1 MLLDLYLNG
10 KKPNGYKTSQ
20 KAIRRGVM
28 ALSPQIKLKQGQQLA
43 MTPQLQQAIKLLTL
57 TNIELAAFVEEQ
69 LESNPLLERG
79 TGTENRREDG
89 VDVVPPSEVDLTE
102 LDLNTPSKAAADALD
117 ASEGQLN
124 VDATMAD
131 MAPSAA
137 SVGGDIDWSKAG
149 SGGTFS
155 GSNDYDPAAN
165 TAQEIS
171 LSEHLS
177 AQLAMAVSDERA
189 RMIGAYLIDQVD
201 ENGYLRADL
210 KDLAERLGVSLTRV
224 QSVLTTLQT
233 FEPTGVMARDLRE
246 CMALQLKE
254 RGEFDAPMG
263 LMLDNLD
270 MLANHDLSGLAKVCG
285 VSTDELSDYT
295 ARLRALSPKP
305 GLAYGTD
312 MASVVEPDVFVQERP
327 DGSWA
332 VELNSDTLPRVLMN
346 SRYYAEVLGGSKDD
360 KVKSYMSE
368 CAQNASWLVKS
379 LDQRARTILKVSS
392 EIVKMQDGFFAYG
405 IDRLRPLNL
414 RTIADA
420 IDMHESTVSRV
431 TSNKYI
437 ATTRGTFE
445 LKYFF
450 TAAIASNDGG
460 EAYSSQ
466 AVRHKIKILIDE
478 ERDAKSVLSDDK
490 LVKLLQNQGV
500 DIARRTVAKYRESL
514 NIPSSV
520 QRRRIMKNK
529 Q

>member
-1 MLLDLYLNG
+1 
-10 KKPNGYKTSQ
+10 
-20 KAIRRGVM
+20 M

-79 TGTENRREDG
+79 TGTENRREDR
-89 VDVVPPSEVDLTE
+89 VEAATPNDVGLSE
-102 LDLNTPSKAAADALD
+102 LDLNAPSAAASDAMD
-117 ASEGQLN
+117 ASERQLN
-124 VDATMAD
+124 EGATASD
-131 MAPSAA
+131 IAPGAA

-149 SGGTFS
+149 SGGSFS

-165 TAQEIS
+165 TAREIS
-171 LSEHLS
+171 LNEHLT
-177 AQLAMAVSDERA
+177 AQLAMAIHDERD

-201 ENGYLRADL
+201 ENGYLRTDLIELAD
-210 KDLAERLGVSLTRV
+210 RLGIKQTRIET
-224 QSVLTTLQT
+224 VLAVLQT
-233 FEPTGVMARDLRE
+233 FEPTGVMARDLSE

-254 RGEFDAPMG
+254 RKELDGPMQ

-285 VSTDELSDYT
+285 ITTSELSDYA

-305 GLAYGTD
+305 GLAYGADT
-312 MASVVEPDVFVQERP
+312 AGVVEPDVFVQERP
-327 DGSWA
+327 DGGWA
-332 VELNSDTLPRVLMN
+332 VELNSDTLPRVLVN
-346 SRYYAEVLGGSKDD
+346 SRYYAEVCDGNKDE

-392 EIVKMQDGFFAYG
+392 EIVKLQDGFFAYG
-405 IDRLRPLNL
+405 IDHLRPLNL
-414 RTIADA
+414 KTVADA
-420 IDMHESTVSRV
+420 IEMHESTVSRV

-450 TAAIASNDGG
+450 TAAIASTDGS
-460 EAYSSQ
+460 EAYSAE
-466 AVRHKIKILIDE
+466 AVRHKIKILISE
-478 ERDAKSVLSDDK
+478 ERDPKAVLSDDK
-490 LVKLLQNQGV
+490 LVKLLQDQGI

-520 QRRRIMKNK
+520 QRRRILKNK